1 MKKLTITTRG
11 SKLALWQA
19 NYVKTRLEQNSPGL
33 TVDLLVLKTKGDKIL
48 DTPLAKIGG
57 KGLFVK
63 EIEEA
68 LQDGRADLAVHSMK
82 DVPVALPEGLVIGT
96 IPEREDPT
104 DTLLSVKYASL
115 ADLPEGALVGTS
127 SLRRQA
133 QLLTLRPDLRIE
145 SLRGNVNTRLGKLMD
160 GQFEAII
167 MATSGLK
174 RMGLSAPTQE
184 LLGPPRFLPA
194 VGQGAL
200 GIEYAQDRTEVA
212 ELLAPLEH
220 YETRV
225 CVEAER
231 GFLTGLDGG
240 CQVPIAG
247 YATLDG
253 STVTLTGLVADV
265 SGVRVHKHSISG
277 PADQARNLGFSLAE
291 EVLAAGGKAILDE
304 LYQQSE
310 S

>member
-1 MKKLTITTRG
+1 MKKLIIATRG

-19 NYVKTRLEQNSPGL
+19 YHVKARLEQNSPEL
-33 TVDLLVLKTKGDKIL
+33 TVELLIIKTQGDKIL

-104 DTLLSVKYASL
+104 DTLLSVEHASL
-115 ADLPEGALVGTS
+115 AALPEGALVGTS
-127 SLRRQA
+127 SLRRQS
-133 QLLTLRPDLRIE
+133 QLLALRPDLRIE
-145 SLRGNVNTRLGKLMD
+145 SLRGNVDTRLRKLME
-160 GQFEAII
+160 GQYAAII

-174 RMGLSAPTQE
+174 RLGLSAPKQE
-184 LLGPPRFLPA
+184 ILAPPRFLPA
-194 VGQGAL
+194 VAQGAL
-200 GIEYAQDRTEVA
+200 GIEYAQKCSEVA
-212 ELLAPLEH
+212 ELLAPLED

-247 YATLDG
+247 HATLDG
-253 STVTLTGLVADV
+253 DTVNLTGLVADTA
-265 SGVRVHKHSISG
+265 GVRVHKHNISG
-277 PADQARNLGFSLAE
+277 PADQARTLGFSLAE

-304 LYQQSE
+304 LYQQAE